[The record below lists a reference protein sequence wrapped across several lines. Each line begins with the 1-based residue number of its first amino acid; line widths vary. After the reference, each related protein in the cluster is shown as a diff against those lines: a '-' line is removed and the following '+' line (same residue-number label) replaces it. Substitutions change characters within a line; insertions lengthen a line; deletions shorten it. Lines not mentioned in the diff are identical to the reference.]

1 MSTTGG
7 ADLEK
12 IKDKIEKLL
21 NLSLS
26 DNEHEASLAMERALK
41 LMNEHNLSRDEIYK
55 QSMISKTV
63 YLDKYVAHEWILKL
77 AGSIAKISG
86 CYMVYGQGSKKH
98 NTFAKLVLVGRETDI
113 LNTEYLIL
121 FLIRNIESKTMKY
134 KLHLRKELGST
145 TQEKNHKELKSYR
158 LGLIHAMV
166 TRIKKQQAKFFGEQE
181 LEGCL
186 IVPVD
191 VRSQEAEQHFKDT
204 SKLEVQEKAFD
215 TTIDRTFYEAGRTAA
230 KEIQL
235 NAGVSDYG
243 ITPEQKLLN

>member
-1 MSTTGG
+1 MSASGG
-7 ADLEK
+7 ADLDK

-55 QSMISKTV
+55 QAMESKTV
-63 YLDKYVAHEWILKL
+63 YLDKYIAHEWILKL
-77 AGSIAKISG
+77 AGAIAKISG
-86 CYMVYGQGSKKH
+86 CYMVYGQGSKKY

-121 FLIRNIESKTMKY
+121 FLIRNIELKTMKY

-158 LGLIHAMV
+158 LGLIHAIV
-166 TRIKKQQAKFFGEQE
+166 TRIKKQQSKFFGEQE

-191 VRSQEAEQHFKDT
+191 IRAQEAEQHFKDIC
-204 SKLEVQEKAFD
+204 KIEIQAKAFE
-215 TTIDRTFYEAGRTAA
+215 TTIDKVFYEAGRKAA
-230 KEIQL
+230 NEIQL
-235 NAGVSDYG
+235 NAGIKDYG
-243 ITPEQKLLN
+243 VAPEQKLFN